1 MLGFLKNSLRRVVA
15 GRQHATALSSAADAH
30 QLLQGN
36 AIHMVDV
43 GASGGVL
50 PRWHPYRSDIAFVGL
65 EPDSRSSAALLASP
79 EAAEFREYRIIPHG
93 AWNRPGRIGISFT
106 RKPMC
111 SSHFQPNI
119 EFLSR
124 FPEAERFDVV
134 GAGEVECR
142 TIDELLGP
150 IPGAS
155 VDFIKLDL
163 EGGELAVLQGAT
175 NTLESCLGLHIEV
188 CFQRLRKE
196 QPLFGDVTEFLS
208 QRGIEFIDFVSIIRW
223 ERTGYRG
230 IGQAVFADAL
240 YLRSPENLVQLA
252 SDGKVDAGKLKT
264 YLAILLIYE
273 RFDLALKTL
282 ELLGASGQKLD
293 AAYERTAR
301 AVFGRRKRDFDRR
314 VRLLSRLGMLG
325 LSTSPN
331 GAIHYIY

>member
-1 MLGFLKNSLRRVVA
+1 MLGLLKSALRNVVA
-15 GRQHATALSSAADAH
+15 NRQHAAERSNAADVH
-30 QLLQGN
+30 RLLAGS

-50 PRWHPYRSDIAFVGL
+50 PRWHPYRGDIAFVGL

-93 AWNRPGRIGISFT
+93 AWNREGSIGISFT

-119 EFLSR
+119 DFLSR

-134 GAGEVECR
+134 GSGEVECK
-142 TIDELLGP
+142 TIDELLGQLA
-150 IPGAS
+150 GAAA
-155 VDFIKLDL
+155 DFIKLDL

-175 NTLESCLGLHIEV
+175 KTLETCLGLHIEV

-196 QPLFGDVTEFLS
+196 QPLFGDVSEFLL
-208 QRGIEFIDFVSIIRW
+208 QKGIEFVDFVTIIRW

-252 SDGKVDAGKLKT
+252 SAGKVDGGKIKA
-264 YLAILLIYE
+264 YLATLLIYE
-273 RFDLALKTL
+273 RYDLALKTL
-282 ELLGASGQKLD
+282 ELASATGLQLD
-293 AAYERTAR
+293 PAYLQGAR
-301 AVFGRRKRDFDRR
+301 AVFEGRKRKFDRQ

-325 LSTSPN
+325 LSSSPN
-331 GAIHYIY
+331 GAIHYLY